1 MLPISNFVGGGLV
14 MREQGVVVE
23 MHNRDFACFRS
34 DETIHFNLDYLG
46 ERASLVLHSDGE
58 FQKWKDNRNRWKDHG
73 CFNST

>member
-1 MLPISNFVGGGLV
+1 

-46 ERASLVLHSDGE
+46 ERASWYFIQMGSFRSGRIIATVGRIMGASIPLRSALPLSLSY
-58 FQKWKDNRNRWKDHG
+58 RR
-73 CFNST
+73 